1 MLAACIYH
9 DFIHSIHNFLSSLI
23 QPLFSSPDAR
33 RLGRVDEDVVLL
45 ESLDVLLKLVHL
57 ADDGV
62 HAGLL
67 ANSVKR
73 HSVVS
78 GLLELLVAS
87 LPLLLQGSNEL
98 LTFVFRHQELLAVTL
113 VLLFN
118 LHFTNQVVLV
128 LDLVLDLGQVLG
140 NGAVV
145 LLLEVV
151 LVLLGGQ
158 LGRSEDVLNSVGDD
172 EILVGD
178 EAVNWFFV
186 PLGNGWLG
194 LMAAF
199 KFSD

>member
-9 DFIHSIHNFLSSLI
+9 DFFHSSHNFLSSLI

-57 ADDGV
+57 ANDGI

-67 ANSVKR
+67 ANGVQR

-87 LPLLLQGSNEL
+87 LPLLLQGCNEL
-98 LTFVFRHQELLAVTL
+98 LTLVVGHQELLAVTL
-113 VLLFN
+113 VLLFD
-118 LHFTNQVVLV
+118 LHFTDQVVLV
-128 LDLVLDLGQVLG
+128 LNLVLDLGQVLG

-145 LLLEVV
+145 LLFQVV
-151 LVLLGGQ
+151 LVFLGGQ
-158 LGRSEDVLNSVGDD
+158 LGRSEDVLYSIGND

-178 EAVNWFFV
+178 EAVNWFFIA
-186 PLGNGWLG
+186 LGNRGLG
-194 LMAAF
+194 LVAAF